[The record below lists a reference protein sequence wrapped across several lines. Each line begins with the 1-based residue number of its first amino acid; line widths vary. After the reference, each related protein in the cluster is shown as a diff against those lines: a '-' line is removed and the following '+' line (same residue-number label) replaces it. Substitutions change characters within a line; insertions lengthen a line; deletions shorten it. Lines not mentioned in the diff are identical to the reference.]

1 VVRLG
6 YSDSCAKEV
15 LLGITA
21 HLSSRQVILAIQWI
35 REEEEAGKKI
45 QTKEDTTPKDLQ
57 ESGIT
62 SSRDP

>member
-1 VVRLG
+1 LR
-6 YSDSCAKEV
+6 
-15 LLGITA
+15 ITA